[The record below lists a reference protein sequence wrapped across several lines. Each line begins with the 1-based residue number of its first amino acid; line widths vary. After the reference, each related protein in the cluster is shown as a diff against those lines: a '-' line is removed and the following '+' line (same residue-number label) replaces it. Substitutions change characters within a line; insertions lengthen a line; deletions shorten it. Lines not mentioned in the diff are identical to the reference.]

1 MNKLTLL
8 VFLLLGSSSVFSQND
23 VLLNISGEVV
33 TTEEFNLVY
42 NKNNSSA
49 QAIDPKTKEEYL
61 DMYINFKLKVKEAE
75 SLGMDTASGF
85 VKELAGYRRQLAA
98 PYLTDNKV
106 TESLIREAYDRKKE
120 DVNAWHILIAC
131 DADAAPKDTFD
142 AWIQC
147 KKIKEGITNPAE
159 EFSQKAKEF
168 SKDPSALQNGGDLG
182 YFNVFQMVYP
192 FETAAY
198 TTLKGEISDPV
209 RTRFGY
215 HLLWVKDK
223 RPARGEIR
231 VAHIMVKSAENEV
244 PEEADKKE
252 QKINELYEKLKAGE
266 EFETLANQYSDDK
279 GSAPKGGELPWFGTG
294 RMVKSFEDA
303 AFSLENDGDY
313 SAPIKTRFGWHIIK
327 RLEKKELGS
336 YEELKTELK
345 TKVEKDGRG
354 NKSKDAFYKRAKEE
368 YAFKSNAKSIAA
380 VAALIDRSYFER
392 TWKVGD
398 NFSDKNQMVFSL
410 TDKKYKKEK
419 KSFTQRDF
427 AEFVEN
433 DKTFQRLPV
442 VDSTVVINKLFEA
455 FVNQRLSDFE
465 NERLEYKYP
474 KFKALI
480 QEYHDG
486 ILLFDLMDQKVWGKA
501 VSDSAG
507 LASYFEKNKEN
518 YKWGERVD
526 AILFSCADSSVVSQC
541 KSILKSQIDSG
552 INISEISS
560 ELNKKSQLAVSI
572 EEKKFLK
579 EDNPIIDQI
588 KWKPGFSEVIDKDNR
603 LWFAYVKEVLPVQ
616 NKTLEE
622 ARGSSISGY
631 QDYLEKEWLKQLR
644 VKYPVQ
650 VFKENLN

>member
-1 MNKLTLL
+1 MNKLTIL
-8 VFLLLGSSSVFSQND
+8 VVLLLSSSVLFSQDN

-75 SLGMDTASGF
+75 SLGMDTAKGF
-85 VKELAGYRRQLAA
+85 VKELSGYRRQLAS
-98 PYLTDNKV
+98 PYLTDNNV

-147 KKIKEGITNPAE
+147 KKIKEGITNPSE
-159 EFSQKAKEF
+159 EFSKKAKEF
-168 SKDPSALQNGGDLG
+168 SKDPSAVQNGGDLG

-198 TTLKGEISDPV
+198 NTPKGEISEPV

-215 HLLWVKDK
+215 HLLWIKDK

-231 VAHIMVKSAENEV
+231 VAHIMVKNNENDT
-244 PEEADKKE
+244 PEESVKNE
-252 QKINELYEKLKAGE
+252 QKINEIYQKLKAGE
-266 EFETLANQYSDDK
+266 KFETLASQYSDDK
-279 GSAPKGGELPWFGTG
+279 GSAPKGGELPSFGTG

-313 SAPIKTRFGWHIIK
+313 SAPVKTRFGWHIIK
-327 RLEKKELGS
+327 RLDKKEVGE
-336 YEELKTELK
+336 YEDLKDELK

-354 NKSKDAFYKRAKEE
+354 NKSKDAFFMRAKEE

-380 VAALIDRSYFER
+380 IAALINRSYFER

-398 NFSDKNQMVFSL
+398 NFMAKNKVVFSL

-419 KSFTQRDF
+419 KSWTQRDF

-442 VDSTVVINKLFEA
+442 VDSTVVINKLFDA
-455 FVNQRLSDFE
+455 YVNQKLTEFE
-465 NERLEYKYP
+465 DERLEFKYP
-474 KFKALI
+474 KFKALV

-501 VSDSAG
+501 VSDSTG
-507 LASYFEKNKEN
+507 LANFFENNKES
-518 YKWGERVD
+518 YKWNKRAD
-526 AILFSCADSSVVSQC
+526 AILFSCSDSLVVSRSQ
-541 KSILKSQIDSG
+541 SILKAQLDSG
-552 INISEISS
+552 INTVKISEA
-560 ELNKKSQLAVSI
+560 LNKESQLSVNI
-572 EEKKFLK
+572 NEKKFQA
-579 EDNPIIDQI
+579 EENSIIDQVD
-588 KWKPGFSEVIDKDNR
+588 WKVGFSKVIEKDNR
-603 LWFAYVKEVLPVQ
+603 LWFVYIKEVLPVQ

-622 ARGSSISGY
+622 ARGSVISGY
-631 QDYLEKEWLKQLR
+631 QDYLEKEWLKELR
-644 VKYPVQ
+644 TKYPVQ